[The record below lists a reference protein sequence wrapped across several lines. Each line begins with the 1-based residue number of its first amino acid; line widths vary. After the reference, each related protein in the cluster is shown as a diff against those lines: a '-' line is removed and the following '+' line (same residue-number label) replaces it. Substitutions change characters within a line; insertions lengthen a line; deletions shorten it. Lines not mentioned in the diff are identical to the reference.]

1 MFSPRGKHFGKNK
14 LPEMMELFKI
24 AKPLFDVNLI
34 SFDSGLNKFAKRR
47 KTRIIWVKLA
57 ASYLIFGAVCLNGLY
72 SILFTKS
79 GIVETSFIL
88 LVILVFF
95 LAMII
100 FSPMLIRPGPFVS
113 LLNGRQA
120 FILENIRANFLNPPT
135 NLVAKWKFISEL
147 SHILS
152 YGVRIAVPGVLVLLM
167 FLETGLNWI
176 VHCARQRWA
185 RVSHGG
191 AGVGNFLPG
200 WAHDLLYVHGPLRL
214 AALCG

>member
-120 FILENIRANFLNPPT
+120 FILENIRANFLSKLISLDEFLRFSYFI
-135 NLVAKWKFISEL
+135 NLFTTKYTYIC
-147 SHILS
+147 
-152 YGVRIAVPGVLVLLM
+152 AV
-167 FLETGLNWI
+167 I
-176 VHCARQRWA
+176 
-185 RVSHGG
+185 
-191 AGVGNFLPG
+191 
-200 WAHDLLYVHGPLRL
+200 YV
-214 AALCG
+214 CFVEDECINI